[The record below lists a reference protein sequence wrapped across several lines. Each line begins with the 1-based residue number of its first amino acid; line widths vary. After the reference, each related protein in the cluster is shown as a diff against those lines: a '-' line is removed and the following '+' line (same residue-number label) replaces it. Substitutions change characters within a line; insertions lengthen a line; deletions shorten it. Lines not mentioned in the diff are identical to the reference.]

1 MGKILEK
8 ARLILRNVYIALGAT
23 AMPMLVHAGYGQRQ
37 PDLSS
42 YTIPVEGRVFS
53 EETGEPVA
61 GISVRYG
68 EWPYVN
74 TDSDGRFLL
83 YVHEED
89 SYTVWFSDIDGFK
102 NGGYFSYKDIT
113 IPRDEIAEPLAVSLS
128 RESQVAV
135 IRGTVRSKETG
146 EPLSG
151 IRVSVVYPSDSGNE
165 SGYTPYGSYFEVS
178 TDSDGQFSI
187 QVPERDAYSVYFT
200 DYNERLFQWKEMR
213 VSPDEIKDA
222 LKVDLEQ
229 KPDVNTENT
238 GE

>member
-8 ARLILRNVYIALGAT
+8 ARLILRNVYVALGAT

-42 YTIPVEGRVFS
+42 YTIPVEGRVVS

-61 GISVRYG
+61 GIYVRYD
-68 EWPYVN
+68 EWPIVN
-74 TDSDGRFLL
+74 TDSDGRFLI
-83 YVHEED
+83 YVPEED
-89 SYTVWFSDIDGFK
+89 SYFVRFSDPDGFE
-102 NGGYFSYKDIT
+102 NSGYFSRKDMTIT
-113 IPRDEIAEPLAVSLS
+113 RDEIADPLAVSLS

-135 IRGTVRSKETG
+135 IHGTVRSKGTG

-151 IRVSVVYPSDSGNE
+151 IRVSVAYPSDSGSE
-165 SGYTPYGSYFEVS
+165 SGYTPYGSHFEVS

-187 QVPERDAYSVYFT
+187 QVPERDVYSVYFW
-200 DYNERLFQWKEMR
+200 DNNWLFQRKEMR
-213 VSPDEIKDA
+213 VSPDEIKDS

-229 KPDVNTENT
+229 KPEED
-238 GE
+238 GK